1 MPIVNTPILPL
12 LYTVFQSIF
21 QVFLLC
27 LTGFY
32 LSWKGIAD
40 KRIQRAL
47 NNINIC
53 LFTPALLFSK
63 VAFFLTLEKLRE
75 LWVIPIFFLLIC
87 GLSGLIANGL
97 AKTCRLKR
105 SQRNFAVAASIFM
118 NSNSL
123 PVALMQSLVATVP
136 GLKWTPE
143 DDQDA
148 MFGRALTYLVV
159 FSTLGMML
167 RWSYGVWLLSHED
180 TEEPE
185 LIGDVASGH
194 LDRSGTNNKIRV
206 QSPTLDAELRRLSDS
221 SLFHTPSDSDL
232 ESDSDERL
240 VIRSPPGPS
249 RLSNTAYTP
258 TSHDN
263 AADVHARR
271 NVVTQRFPSDHTSL
285 SQHLRTLV
293 HRIRTRRICM
303 PSLPP
308 PLFASL
314 FALLFTFPPFQAILK
329 SDSALNSAGACS
341 VPLTLVVLGGWFWED
356 NGKEGDDAKRGH
368 GSGAGDGRTTERAG
382 HRTRSPGVP
391 RGDDDEGEPEE
402 DGIECELREDHN
414 NIPSQ
419 TRHRQVLTSE
429 SAECLTAR
437 DRAQGQAQHGGD
449 LWDSSNISQSPS
461 SSSLFSVLQDM
472 WKMTPISSGRQRRRG
487 PIRLADDDDER
498 DHEADVEVGD
508 HIIWRMHS
516 STSLKGQQTV
526 GRVNN
531 PAGRRQPIRPTPPG
545 ETTTIV
551 VTLIS
556 RMILTPLLV
565 LPLMAFF
572 TIRGEGD
579 GGIKVFDDPV
589 FVIVMVLLIA
599 SPPAGPNPKLEVAP
613 ATIVLTSV
621 ALSQLPGPTPSAGP
635 APTPSNTST
644 AVPTASTEVASSEAN
659 SSFERLISR
668 TIFWAYCVVTPPV
681 TIGCVMVGM
690 IFMSL

>member
-1 MPIVNTPILPL
+1 
-12 LYTVFQSIF
+12 
-21 QVFLLC
+21 
-27 LTGFY
+27 
-32 LSWKGIAD
+32 
-40 KRIQRAL
+40 
-47 NNINIC
+47 
-53 LFTPALLFSK
+53 
-63 VAFFLTLEKLRE
+63 
-75 LWVIPIFFLLIC
+75 
-87 GLSGLIANGL
+87 
-97 AKTCRLKR
+97 
-105 SQRNFAVAASIFM
+105 M

-167 RWSYGVWLLSHED
+167 RWSYGVWLLTHED

-185 LIGDVASGH
+185 LVGDVASGH
-194 LDRSGTNNKIRV
+194 LDRSGTNNKIRI
-206 QSPTLDAELRRLSDS
+206 QSPTLDAEPRRSAQSTLRAQLYARHLDAHVPHAGFGDEISDS

-232 ESDSDERL
+232 ETDSDERL
-240 VIRSPPGPS
+240 VIRVPSGPS

-271 NVVTQRFPSDHTSL
+271 SVVMQRFPSDHTSL

-293 HRIRTRRICM
+293 HRIRTRRICL

-329 SDSALNSAGACS
+329 SDVMLPVKGALNSAGACS

-368 GSGAGDGRTTERAG
+368 GSGADDGRTTERAG

-402 DGIECELREDHN
+402 DGIECELREDHD
-414 NIPSQ
+414 NIHSQ

-429 SAECLTAR
+429 SAESLTAR

-461 SSSLFSVLQDM
+461 SSSLFSVLQDV
-472 WKMTPISSGRQRRRG
+472 WKMTPISSGRRRRRG

-498 DHEADVEVGD
+498 DREADVEVGD
-508 HIIWRMHS
+508 HTIWRIHS

-589 FVIVMVLLIA
+589 FVIAMVLLIA
-599 SPPAGPNPKLEVAP
+599 SPPAVTLAQLSQRAAAMSRSKPELEVAP

-635 APTPSNTST
+635 APAPSNTST
-644 AVPTASTEVASSEAN
+644 AVPTPVPPPLAPTASTEVASSEAN
-659 SSFERLISR
+659 SPFERLISR